1 MVLDGGN
8 DALPVIFDSIYK
20 RYYGRIYAYFVG
32 RTGNAD
38 LALDL
43 LQETFTR
50 AWRHI
55 EKLYAMDE
63 REHAYWLFAVAKNL
77 LTDTQRR
84 ESRWQAIG
92 RDMVSST
99 QAQFDAPNKQQLLSD
114 ELILLE
120 EAIAQLPE
128 QLRTVLAMSVLG
140 DMNSAEIGAAL
151 DQPAGTVRYQLS
163 MARKQL
169 VAYLEQE

>member
-1 MVLDGGN
+1 MVHGTDN
-8 DALPVIFDSIYK
+8 DMFTAIFNTIYD
-20 RYYGRIYAYFVG
+20 RHYSGIYAYFVG
-32 RTGNAD
+32 RTGNTD

-55 EKLYAMDE
+55 RKLSTMAE
-63 REHAYWLFAVAKNL
+63 SQHAYWLFAVAKNL

-84 ESRWQAIG
+84 QTRRQALQ
-92 RDMVSST
+92 RDVVSST
-99 QAQFDAPNKQQLLSD
+99 HTPIHAAKMQNHFMD
-114 ELILLE
+114 ELLLLE

-140 DMNSAEIGAAL
+140 DMNSTEIGEAL
-151 DQPAGTVRYQLS
+151 EQPAGTVRYQLS
-163 MARKQL
+163 VARKQL
-169 VAYLEQE
+169 VAYLEHE

>member
-1 MVLDGGN
+1 MEHNTGN
-8 DALPVIFDSIYK
+8 AAFTTVFNALYE
-20 RYYGRIYAYFVG
+20 RHYAGIYAYFVG

-55 EKLYAMDE
+55 CKLNAMAE
-63 REHAYWLFAVAKNL
+63 SQHAYWLFAVAQNL
-77 LTDTQRR
+77 LTDLQRR
-84 ESRWQAIG
+84 ESRWQAIA
-92 RDMVSST
+92 RDVVSST
-99 QAQFDAPNKQQLLSD
+99 QAPIAAPDKQQLLSH

-120 EAIAQLPE
+120 EAIAHLPE

-140 DMNSAEIGAAL
+140 DMNSTEIGEAL

-163 MARKQL
+163 LARKQL
-169 VAYLEQE
+169 IDYLEHE